1 MTPSL
6 LAILAR
12 FDGDRK
18 QARKYC
24 AYLAAWYPDLAE
36 EYGNHIKALEEQ
48 Q

>member
-18 QARKYC
+18 QAKAYC
-24 AYLAAWYPDLAE
+24 EYLAMWYPDLQK
-36 EYGNHIKALEEQ
+36 EYGGFAALLED
-48 Q
+48 